1 MIYFLRTG
9 PRSRALPL
17 LGLGLTLLSA
27 CGDSTNTTT
36 AATTDTDASTSDT
49 DATAT
54 DPSTTAGTSSSSDS
68 SGTESSTGS
77 TDATTDATSD
87 PTTDATDPTTDAT
100 DPTTDTT
107 NTTDPTDTT
116 DTTGVPSGECE
127 GADDCQ
133 LVNNCCECAAH
144 PADDPI
150 APCDQNCF
158 QPSCEAIGL
167 FAAEA
172 ACRLGVCSIAAVS
185 CDQGT
190 VVCNVPPPDCG
201 ELIPSVVDG
210 CWGGCVAPRFCDV
223 LPSCSHALCGDGWM
237 CVESQAGVFPP
248 HCEPAPLDCEGPPD
262 CACATPEFS
271 EVCQGGCSDD
281 GDSLLCVDGG

>member
-1 MIYFLRTG
+1 M
-9 PRSRALPL
+9 PRLTRSLA
-17 LGLGLTLLSA
+17 LTLTLTGA
-27 CGDSTNTTT
+27 CSPEPSTSTETDATTGTDTTTETAEPTTT
-36 AATTDTDASTSDT
+36 APSTTEPATTAGTDTAGSSTASSS
-49 DATAT
+49 DATDSDPSETDPSAT
-54 DPSTTAGTSSSSDS
+54 DPSD
-68 SGTESSTGS
+68 
-77 TDATTDATSD
+77 
-87 PTTDATDPTTDAT
+87 TDPN
-100 DPTTDTT
+100 PWM
-107 NTTDPTDTT
+107 P
-116 DTTGVPSGECE
+116 ECQ
-127 GADDCQ
+127 ADSDCQ